1 MMLTSSSSAFISCT
15 HVHFRYSSSEEAERA
30 IRHFDKTFIDT
41 SRIEVQFTSKVG
53 DDSMAHSRNHKLR
66 ASTTRPTSDAQAPRP
81 SNQLSQDLALLKK
94 LQSGEDQELKAF
106 ASSLRNRSQT
116 QVWANDDVAFEQ
128 SGPLSVPSAE
138 ALENVVFNDDGGS
151 SSDESVQACFSRVCC
166 SYACM
171 SGTKICEKKPILS
184 RTIQTLQ
191 R

>member
-1 MMLTSSSSAFISCT
+1 MNAVDRFVIC
-15 HVHFRYSSSEEAERA
+15 VHFRYSSSEEAERA
-30 IRHFDKTFIDT
+30 VRHFDKTFIDT
-41 SRIEVQFTSKVG
+41 SRIEVQFASKVG
-53 DDSMAHSRNHKLR
+53 DDSMAHSRTHKLR
-66 ASTTRPTSDAQAPRP
+66 ASTTGPASDAQAQRP

-94 LQSGEDQELKAF
+94 LKSGDDQDLKAF

-151 SSDESVQACFSRVCC
+151 SSDESVLACCSRVCC

-171 SGTKICEKKPILS
+171 PGTKICEKKPILS
-184 RTIQTLQ
+184 RTIRTLQ
-191 R
+191 P